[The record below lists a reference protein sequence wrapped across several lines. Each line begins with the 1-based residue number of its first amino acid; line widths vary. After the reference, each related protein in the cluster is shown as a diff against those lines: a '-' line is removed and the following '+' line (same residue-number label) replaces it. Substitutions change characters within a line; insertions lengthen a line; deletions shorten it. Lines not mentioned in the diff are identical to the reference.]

1 MRWRMMVRI
10 LPGSGAACPGPW
22 SVEVCVRWR
31 RHLFF
36 PCAKYMTIIPKY
48 ALVLAVFLSFSACAL
63 FSSWHW
69 SRPGASDADY
79 AADEAQCK
87 ARVYSGTDGMVTN
100 ASVRRMHG
108 CMEGKG
114 WIKQPN

>member
-1 MRWRMMVRI
+1 
-10 LPGSGAACPGPW
+10 
-22 SVEVCVRWR
+22 
-31 RHLFF
+31 
-36 PCAKYMTIIPKY
+36 MTNIFKY
-48 ALVLAVFLSFSACAL
+48 ALALAVFLPLSACAL

-69 SRPGASDADY
+69 AKPGASDADY